1 MASSFVESSPLNR
14 DQMSI
19 ANPSM
24 NTYRGFHQRSYS
36 NQIIY
41 ASLPQQAQTIV
52 QKQLPQQPSLFSS
65 FSSIIPSQKSDQETQ
80 VFQSPNSS
88 SLKQNMKVTDKSI
101 DEFLRELSQK
111 KRQQTR
117 SLRCHKLEDLKS
129 DINFQNIITGQN
141 KESTIQQVQ
150 ALNNNNKDINS
161 PNLNYTQETHS
172 EVSTSSPSPLI
183 LQFANMDLRKR
194 ASIVPIKPIEMNFDK
209 QLQTKLGSK
218 FHNLK
223 IEGKIEKMHN
233 SESESEVES
242 EQSSPVEKRINMRK
256 NLLKQFTKLN
266 QHEHDDHDDDDQS
279 IESDCSHEGSIGD
292 DDEDDNT
299 SSVGF
304 ASENLI
310 IEVKSQKHHLL
321 KSILKKTTPKFN
333 TFLENKMELQ
343 NINLDGESSQLNY
356 QSNLLND
363 QNSNILR
370 QIQLPHQRSNSLTVL
385 PSNYNVNNYF
395 SEQSYQHLSQQKIHP
410 QQQYQLI
417 NNTPVNSNTT
427 ATNTP
432 STQNVL
438 SNRDMNLQ
446 LQSFSSFTK
455 DYQFSS
461 NSIPVLEK
469 QAQSSP
475 SLYLNRGQLK
485 RSQSLTG
492 IIKKVQFNVSNQTG
506 ESYSTLSDA
515 GFSLQYPQCKYQQ
528 QQNPSSFINQINFST
543 SSQYNI
549 YPSFSNQTRQKSNSF
564 NKFYSAFKQNL
575 NNSNKSQ
582 VFSSPQA
589 KSLNS
594 NKPSTNQ
601 NGIYNNPN
609 NSINSTV
616 STTPSFSS
624 FSQYSNNQINNQFTA
639 NSNSSS
645 ASSTP
650 MAASHSSISNT
661 LTPPLSAQINNDR
674 KNPTSSTILNSVFK
688 DMKLTKNT
696 KVYFDQKCGQN
707 SPSSVG
713 SPSIKNIH
721 ISSFNQSS
729 SLFSVPKQNENSPQ
743 VKRIPSSESISLS
756 TNA

>member
-1 MASSFVESSPLNR
+1 MASSFVESSPLSR
-14 DQMSI
+14 DQISI

-41 ASLPQQAQTIV
+41 ASLPQPANL

-80 VFQSPNSS
+80 VFQTPNCNT
-88 SLKQNMKVTDKSI
+88 LKQNMKVTDKSI

-150 ALNNNNKDINS
+150 ALNINNNKDINS
-161 PNLNYTQETHS
+161 PNSNNTQETHS
-172 EVSTSSPSPLI
+172 EASTSSPSPLI

-194 ASIVPIKPIEMNFDK
+194 ASIVPIKPIEMNFEK

-218 FHNLK
+218 FNNLK
-223 IEGKIEKMHN
+223 IEGNIEKVHN
-233 SESESEVES
+233 SENESEVES
-242 EQSSPVEKRINMRK
+242 ELSSPVEKRINMRK
-256 NLLKQFTKLN
+256 SLLKQFTNLN
-266 QHEHDDHDDDDQS
+266 QHDDNDDDDQS
-279 IESDCSHEGSIGD
+279 IQSDCSNED
-292 DDEDDNT
+292 NTDDENDDCANMC
-299 SSVGF
+299 F

-310 IEVKSQKHHLL
+310 IEVKSQKHHIL
-321 KSILKKTTPKFN
+321 KSILKKTPKFN
-333 TFLENKMELQ
+333 AIQENKMELQ
-343 NINLDGESSQLNY
+343 NTNLFGENSQLNN
-356 QSNLLND
+356 QSNIFND

-395 SEQSYQHLSQQKIHP
+395 SEQSYQLLSQQKIHS
-410 QQQYQLI
+410 QQQYQQI
-417 NNTPVNSNTT
+417 NNTPVNSN
-427 ATNTP
+427 ATQSNTP
-432 STQNVL
+432 STQNIL

-492 IIKKVQFNVSNQTG
+492 IIKKVQFNVSNEIG
-506 ESYSTLSDA
+506 ESYSTISDA
-515 GFSLQYPQCKYQQ
+515 GLSLQYPQCKYE
-528 QQNPSSFINQINFST
+528 QQNHSSYINQINFST
-543 SSQYNI
+543 SSQYNL

-564 NKFYSAFKQNL
+564 NKFYTAFKQNL

-582 VFSSPQA
+582 VFSSPQV

-594 NKPSTNQ
+594 NKQSTNQ
-601 NGIYNNPN
+601 NCINNNPN

-624 FSQYSNNQINNQFTA
+624 FSQYSNTQINNQFTA

-650 MAASHSSISNT
+650 MASHSNISST
-661 LTPPLSAQINNDR
+661 LTPPLSAQFSNDR
-674 KNPTSSTILNSVFK
+674 KNPTSQTILNSVFK

-696 KVYFDQKCGQN
+696 KVYLDQKCGQN

-721 ISSFNQSS
+721 ISCFNQTN
-729 SLFSVPKQNENSPQ
+729 SLFSVSKQEENSPLI
-743 VKRIPSSESISLS
+743 KRIPSSETISLS
-756 TNA
+756 SNA